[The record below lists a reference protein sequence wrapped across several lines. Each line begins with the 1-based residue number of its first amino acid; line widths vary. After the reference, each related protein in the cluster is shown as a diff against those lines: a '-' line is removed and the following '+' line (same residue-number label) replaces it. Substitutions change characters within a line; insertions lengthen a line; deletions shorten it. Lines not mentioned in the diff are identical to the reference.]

1 MESSI
6 KACSYCTSSV
16 FACEILRLFITE
28 VAVKSLKT
36 ITYLHDWPLQTH
48 FCFYF
53 GAQVS
58 KYQVTPPPF
67 PRLCYICVLTL
78 PCNDHLNPIW
88 IDTVFFGMLPIPDD
102 LPSHPESPVHPSTPP
117 PPPTT

>member
-6 KACSYCTSSV
+6 NACSYCTSSV

-58 KYQVTPPPF
+58 KYQVTPPPS
-67 PRLCYICVLTL
+67 PDCVISVSLL
-78 PCNDHLNPIW
+78 
-88 IDTVFFGMLPIPDD
+88 
-102 LPSHPESPVHPSTPP
+102 SHATII
-117 PPPTT
+117 